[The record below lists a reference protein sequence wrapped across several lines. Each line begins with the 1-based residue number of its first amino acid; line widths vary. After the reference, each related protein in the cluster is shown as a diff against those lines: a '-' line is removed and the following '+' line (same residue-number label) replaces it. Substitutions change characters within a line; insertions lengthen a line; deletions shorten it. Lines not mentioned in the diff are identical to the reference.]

1 MGSELVPSNVEGR
14 LAYANALSKAQ
25 LLPDT
30 FRGKPADVLVAM
42 DWGESLGLTPMQ
54 AMQSIYVVHGRPG
67 LSSQAKQALAS
78 KAGHRIRVSGDDKTA
93 TARLWRAD
101 DPEYPYEATWTLA
114 MANRAGLTGK
124 KGSAWEAYPHVMLR
138 RRAVSDV
145 VEQTCPELL
154 LGLST
159 ADLDGDWPDDPTLPP
174 AAVTVT
180 RRVDD
185 GIQIDTATGE
195 IIEPADLDTLT
206 QQIGT
211 ADLAQL
217 RDIWAACHQHPQWA
231 SDIGPLVEARRA
243 QLVED
248 TFVEAFIRGRSQD
261 A

>member
-1 MGSELVPSNVEGR
+1 MSTELVPTNVEGR

-25 LLPDT
+25 LLPET

-78 KAGHRIRVSGDDKTA
+78 KAGHRIRVSGDDKAA

-101 DPEYPYEATWTLA
+101 DPEYPYEATWTMA

-124 KGSAWEAYPHVMLR
+124 KGTTWEAYPHVMLR

-145 VEQTCPELL
+145 VEQACPELL

-174 AAVTVT
+174 TVTVT
-180 RRVDD
+180 RVDHE
-185 GIQIDTATGE
+185 GGQIDTATGE

-206 QQIGT
+206 HQIGT

-217 RDIWAACHQHPQWA
+217 RDLWAAWHQHPQWA
-231 SDIGPLVEARRA
+231 TVIEPLVEARRA
-243 QLVED
+243 QLD
-248 TFVEAFIRGRSQD
+248 EAGD